1 MNRRVLACAGALVVS
16 AAIFVSDAQAERG
29 AGAPAQPVR
38 AAGAP
43 GVKSAIADAAMRGD
57 KVAVRTLIQQKA
69 DVNAP
74 QIDGATAL
82 HWAIYRD
89 DEELVDLL
97 IRSGANVKAANRDGA
112 TPLAMASLYGKPSVM
127 LKLLKAGADAKE
139 AAPNGQT
146 VLMLAAR
153 NGNPDAIRVLV
164 EGGANVNAR
173 ETIRGT
179 TALMWAAEQRH
190 PEAVKALL
198 AGGAD
203 FNAKSGPA
211 GLPRNYLAPRVN
223 TQVVKEA
230 AERYKRA
237 AAAGRTYEEQLKW
250 ERENGQYNGPPTIGE
265 QLAARAAQEAAVQ
278 QGQRGQAAAPAPSA
292 STAPAAPSGRGRGRG
307 NRGGNAG
314 GAAGRSG
321 AAAGA
326 GEDEQDDNEVVVAGL
341 VGSGGGGLTALTFAA
356 REGDLEST
364 KLLLAAGADV
374 NQTTEYGWTPLL
386 TATNNRH
393 YVLGKYLMEHGAD
406 VNKANKGNWTPL
418 YIATDNRNIEGG
430 DYPVPKPDMDHLEY
444 IKALLEHGADPN
456 RPAKDNTLT
465 RTIFTMQW
473 FYEDGCTPFVRAA
486 QSSDVEL
493 MQLLIDWG
501 ADPFIATA
509 FGDTALTAAGGIG
522 WVEGVTYERSAK
534 ENLEAV
540 KMLVYL
546 GLPVNGANRDGRTAL
561 MGAALKGRN
570 DVVQFLVDHGA
581 KVDQRDGGSRDT
593 NTASSKLAGHTWDA
607 LDYADGL
614 VRVGVQSA
622 VSRPETAALIRKLM
636 TERGMTV
643 PPPNRVVDSICVV
656 ELCSERAAPVTNRP

>member
-1 MNRRVLACAGALVVS
+1 L
-16 AAIFVSDAQAERG
+16 
-29 AGAPAQPVR
+29 
-38 AAGAP
+38 
-43 GVKSAIADAAMRGD
+43 K
-57 KVAVRTLIQQKA
+57 QKA

-74 QIDGATAL
+74 QVDGATAL

-112 TPLAMASLYGKPSVM
+112 TPLAMAALYGKPAVISR
-127 LKLLKAGADAKE
+127 LLKAGADAKE
-139 AAPNGQT
+139 VAANGQT
-146 VLMLAAR
+146 PLMLAAR

-164 EGGANVNAR
+164 EGGADVNAR
-173 ETIRGT
+173 ERLRGT

-265 QLAARAAQEAAVQ
+265 QLAARAAQEAAA
-278 QGQRGQAAAPAPSA
+278 QGQRGQAASA
-292 STAPAAPSGRGRGRG
+292 NAPAAGATAAAAPAGRGRGRG
-307 NRGGNAG
+307 GNRGAAGAARG
-314 GAAGRSG
+314 GAA
-321 AAAGA
+321 A

-341 VGSGGGGLTALTFAA
+341 VGSGGGALTALTFAA

-364 KLLLAAGADV
+364 KLLLAAGADI

-393 YVLGKYLMEHGAD
+393 YVLGKYLMEHNAD

-418 YIATDNRNIEGG
+418 YLATDNRNIEGG

-444 IKALLEHGADPN
+444 IKLLLEHGADPN

-493 MQLLIDWG
+493 MQLLLDWG
-501 ADPFIATA
+501 ADPFLKTA
-509 FGDTALTAAGGIG
+509 FADTALTAAGGIG

-546 GLPVNGANRDGRTAL
+546 GLGVNDANRDGRTAL

-581 KVDQRDGGSRDT
+581 KLDQRDGGSRDT

-622 VSRPETAALIRKLM
+622 VSRPETAMLIRKLM

-643 PPPNRVVDSICVV
+643 PPANRVVDSICVV